1 MKLTTNDIIVLF
13 QALTELRGAPNVV
26 INERGQKQVVYEP
39 YDMGPK
45 FKWNAAK
52 NRSILRRHVDA
63 NDEQVMD
70 FRRGLQKLQ
79 RELAA
84 RNDDPKANQ
93 LAIQQE
99 TAKVNDEISKLA
111 KEEIEVEG
119 LLLLP
124 ATGLNIKTSKIPP
137 TVIEELMP
145 LIDGVPD
152 FDEPAEKK
160 K

>member
-1 MKLTTNDIIVLF
+1 MKLTTNSIIVLF
-13 QALTELRGAPNVV
+13 QALEALRGEPTVV
-26 INERGQKQVVYEP
+26 INQRGQKEVVYQP

-63 NDEQVMD
+63 HDEQVME
-70 FRRGLQKLQ
+70 FRLGLQKKQ
-79 RELAA
+79 RELATK
-84 RNDDPKANQ
+84 NDDPKANVAELQ
-93 LAIQQE
+93 RL
-99 TAKVNDEISKLA
+99 TAEVNDEISKLA
-111 KEEIEVEG
+111 KLEIDVEG
-119 LLLLP
+119 LLFLP

-145 LIDGVPD
+145 LIEGEPE